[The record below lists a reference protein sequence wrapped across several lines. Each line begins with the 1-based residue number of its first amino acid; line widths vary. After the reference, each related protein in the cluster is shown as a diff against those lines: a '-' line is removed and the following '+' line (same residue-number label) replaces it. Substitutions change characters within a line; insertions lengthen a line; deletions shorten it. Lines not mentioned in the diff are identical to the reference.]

1 MLRAATDSF
10 LARGYASSVE
20 DIARRA
26 GVAKQTVYSHFPSK
40 DVLFREVARGLAMSV
55 LVELEGGDP
64 RAALT
69 LAGTYD
75 PIVLEKL
82 GIQGFASDIAAA
94 RTWYERAKEF
104 GSAEALRR
112 LEMLASRTTR

>member
-1 MLRAATDSF
+1 MRWSVHRAA
-10 LARGYASSVE
+10 LPARWTFWWSCAFPTTRRSIANRCGSNGRRRNRRP
-20 DIARRA
+20 ARRRNRRPVRPRA
-26 GVAKQTVYSHFPSK
+26 FPS
-40 DVLFREVARGLAMSV
+40 VSST
-55 LVELEGGDP
+55 

-69 LAGTYD
+69 LAGTSD

-104 GSAEALRR
+104 GSAEAPRR
-112 LEMLASRTTR
+112 LEMLASRAR